1 MINIPDYE
9 LRKPTIEDFDNRP
22 GIYQNDVDG
31 NGILTIF
38 SNYAILFPEGDM
50 ENPLFYFR
58 HLNVDSVRWAGIIRL
73 GKGFNAPQISAHH
86 TDIAQKED
94 RITPYR
100 KVSDKPLVYGSYGV
114 DKPFEI
120 TYHEDGSVIWKEGEN
135 GSILNV
141 KCTPFPYA
149 LFTHKTSIMR
159 APIWLQTAM
168 TLEGTYEG
176 KPVKGMG
183 CHDRTFIAENA
194 TQDSL
199 WDAGCTVY
207 CCANYSGI
215 REDGRKESFFGQ
227 LDVANRNYG
236 IAYYYLEG
244 EEPIITDRLSLETE
258 WYHLSYAPNDPT
270 CVYKDAVWRFA
281 DKEIHFHAKW
291 GAKGFTAVPR
301 MEKLGY
307 SHCFG
312 EWYEGKTAYKHLIE
326 NSFTENMEALDSRLV
341 KAGYKVVD

>member
-1 MINIPDYE
+1 MGMPDYE
-9 LRKPTIEDFDNRP
+9 LKTPTMDDFSYRP

-31 NGILTIF
+31 NAILTIF
-38 SNYAILFPEGDM
+38 SNYGILFPEGDT

-58 HLNVDSVRWAGIIRL
+58 HLNVDSVRWAGIIKL
-73 GKGFNAPQISAHH
+73 GKGFDAPQISAHH
-86 TDIAQKED
+86 RDIAQAGD
-94 RITPYR
+94 RVNPYG
-100 KVSDKPLVYGSYGV
+100 KLSEKPLVYGMRGI

-120 TYHEDGSVIWKEGEN
+120 AYHEDGSVTWKEGEN

-168 TLEGTYEG
+168 SVEGTYEG
-176 KPVKGMG
+176 KPVVGLG

-199 WDAGCTVY
+199 WAAGCTIY

-215 REDGRKESFFGQ
+215 REDGRKESFFAQ
-227 LDVANRNYG
+227 LDVANKEKG
-236 IAYYYLEG
+236 IVFYYLEG
-244 EEPIITDRLSLETE
+244 EEPIVTDKVTLETE
-258 WYHLSYAPNDPT
+258 WHHLPYAPNDPT
-270 CVYKDAVWRFA
+270 CVYKDATWRFA

-291 GAKGFTAVPR
+291 GAKGFTEKPR

-312 EWYEGKTAYKHLIE
+312 EWYEGKTPYKHIYE
-326 NSFTENMEALDSRLV
+326 NTFTENMEAIDKRI
-341 KAGYKVVD
+341 KEAGYVVHD